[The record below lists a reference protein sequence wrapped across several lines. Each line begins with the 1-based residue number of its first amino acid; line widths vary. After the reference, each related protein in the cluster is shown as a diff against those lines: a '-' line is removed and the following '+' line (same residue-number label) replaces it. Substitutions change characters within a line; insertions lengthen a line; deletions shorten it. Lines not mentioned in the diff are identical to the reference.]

1 MAKLLK
7 NRGLQYPLVAEFTF
21 NVTDT
26 MTATDGVERAFG
38 VAGAAAIFDVLN
50 LPPNA
55 VLIGGELVVETA
67 SNDSGT
73 STVSVGD
80 SGSAA
85 RYLAA
90 TSIKTAGRTALV
102 PTGYRGNGEDLRL
115 TFANAGGG
123 ATAGTVTV
131 RAMYTV
137 AGRTNEVQ
145 TH

>member
-1 MAKLLK
+1 MPKLIK
-7 NRGLQYPLVAEFTF
+7 NRGLQYALHAEFTF

-26 MTATDGVERAFG
+26 MVMTDGVERAFG
-38 VAGAAAIFDVLN
+38 ASGAATIADVAA

-55 VLIGGELVVETA
+55 VVIGGDLTVETQ

-90 TSIKTAGRTALV
+90 TSLKTAARTALV
-102 PTGYRGNGEDLRL
+102 PTGYRGSGEDIRL

-123 ATAGTVTV
+123 ATQGTVTLRV
-131 RAMYTV
+131 TYMVT
-137 AGRTNEVQ
+137 GRVNETQ
-145 TH
+145 IA